1 MVERF
6 VWFFFSSRRRH
17 TRCAVVTGV
26 QTCALPISRG
36 RAGKSRRWVYA
47 ADLLVKRKLDCSA
60 FRYLRPNAQRQAD
73 IFTLHSLER
82 VAGTIPCGGI
92 GTGHK
97 RYGPA
102 NDNTGL
108 LVVER
113 HKVRCG
119 KNIDTALLLHGACEQ
134 IGRAAGRER
143 VWQYV

>member
-1 MVERF
+1 MRMSDWCSDV
-6 VWFFFSSRRRH
+6 SSSD
-17 TRCAVVTGV
+17 
-26 QTCALPISRG
+26 L

-47 ADLLVKRKLDCSA
+47 TDLLVKRKLDCSA

-108 LVVER
+108 LVVEC

-119 KNIDTALLLHGACEQ
+119 KNIDTALLLHGD
-134 IGRAAGRER
+134 RTSTRLNSSH
-143 VWQYV
+143 

>member
-73 IFTLHSLER
+73 IFTLHSMER

-92 GTGHK
+92 GTGHT
-97 RYGPA
+97 RSGQA
-102 NDNTGL
+102 NDKTSL
-108 LVVER
+108 PVAADHKER
-113 HKVRCG
+113 S
-119 KNIDTALLLHGACEQ
+119 EQ
-134 IGRAAGRER
+134 NS
-143 VWQYV
+143 VTTLS